1 MYRQC
6 MFIRFIVYIGADF
19 HQERNV
25 ILSRAYE
32 YRQPPASVVKGAVA
46 NENVTALETSIKLD
60 MTSRFLGLVVVPG
73 QEIMSIEVEEQLD
86 TPGTVGREEVLPAS
100 DFFKLGTN

>member
-1 MYRQC
+1 MHRQC
-6 MFIRFIVYIGADF
+6 MFIRSIVYIGADLY
-19 HQERNV
+19 QERNV

-32 YRQPPASVVKGAVA
+32 YRQPSASVVKGAVA
-46 NENVTALETSIKLD
+46 NENVAAPETSIKLD

-86 TPGTVGREEVLPAS
+86 TSGTSGS
-100 DFFKLGTN
+100 